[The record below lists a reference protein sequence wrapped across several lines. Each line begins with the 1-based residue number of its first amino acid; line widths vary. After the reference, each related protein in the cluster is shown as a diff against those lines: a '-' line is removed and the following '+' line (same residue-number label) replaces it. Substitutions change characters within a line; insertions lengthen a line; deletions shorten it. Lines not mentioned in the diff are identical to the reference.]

1 MIFLSRILG
10 MIRRN
15 WRCRRDFRGYPY
27 GISALSSIAPL
38 ALTHH
43 FGKRAASCA
52 KNPESLPHPAGSH
65 LQAKLQEISALAV
78 PKSGGLHSVDCGKG
92 SGNSRFPEGVL
103 AQAEQGG
110 NLLFPDPFLHPAAY
124 EAPPRKRSKEES
136 PLSRPVSVPHR
147 LSSPLPLVVFEQD
160 KLPPSGNPKRRKEG
174 EAQMTWERFELT
186 GAVEDYL
193 RYKGIDWKAEA
204 NAVSR
209 VEGSAG
215 NGAAKGRGTKGRET
229 QNGTDDHGDG
239 HRTGGLSLW

>member
-10 MIRRN
+10 MIRRS
-15 WRCRRDFRGYPY
+15 WRCRKDFAAAVRNQRVFLHC
-27 GISALSSIAPL
+27 SAVANPPFRKARRFLCEESGKPPFPLCFRLSS
-38 ALTHH
+38 
-43 FGKRAASCA
+43 
-52 KNPESLPHPAGSH
+52 
-65 LQAKLQEISALAV
+65 
-78 PKSGGLHSVDCGKG
+78 
-92 SGNSRFPEGVL
+92 
-103 AQAEQGG
+103 
-110 NLLFPDPFLHPAAY
+110 
-124 EAPPRKRSKEES
+124 
-136 PLSRPVSVPHR
+136 

-229 QNGTDDHGDG
+229 QHGTDDHGDG

>member
-1 MIFLSRILG
+1 MKHLRASG
-10 MIRRN
+10 ARRK
-15 WRCRRDFRGYPY
+15 
-27 GISALSSIAPL
+27 AP
-38 ALTHH
+38 
-43 FGKRAASCA
+43 F
-52 KNPESLPHPAGSH
+52 PA
-65 LQAKLQEISALAV
+65 
-78 PKSGGLHSVDCGKG
+78 
-92 SGNSRFPEGVL
+92 
-103 AQAEQGG
+103 
-110 NLLFPDPFLHPAAY
+110 LFPYPTAY
-124 EAPPRKRSKEES
+124 EAPPRN
-136 PLSRPVSVPHR
+136 
-147 LSSPLPLVVFEQD
+147 LSSPPPLVVFEQD